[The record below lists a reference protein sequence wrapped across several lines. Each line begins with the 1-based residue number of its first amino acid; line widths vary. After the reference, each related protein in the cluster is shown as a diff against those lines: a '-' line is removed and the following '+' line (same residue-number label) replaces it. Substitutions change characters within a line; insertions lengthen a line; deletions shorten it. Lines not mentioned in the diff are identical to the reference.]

1 MFLIKVRFRTLSN
14 NSASQSVAPV
24 QRKKNERW
32 QGWACWKEKEGH
44 WGRCKHN
51 QVFPHAIV
59 LQKLWSQSCT
69 PVLSFNVLCFKF
81 VTGKGKWSHFLWK
94 CWCLWSLTFLFFPLL
109 LVTAVL
115 HVAGYHPLLPIHI
128 ILIESLDLRLNII
141 MPVNLEGLYDCILYF
156 KKTNIS
162 SICLHD

>member
-14 NSASQSVAPV
+14 NNASQSVAPV

-32 QGWACWKEKEGH
+32 QGWACWREKEGH

-94 CWCLWSLTFLFFPLL
+94 CWCLWSLTFFI
-109 LVTAVL
+109 
-115 HVAGYHPLLPIHI
+115 LPIASCDCSLACCWISSFTSHPYNTDWVSRFKTQYNNASEFGRFVWLHI
-128 ILIESLDLRLNII
+128 I
-141 MPVNLEGLYDCILYF
+141 F
-156 KKTNIS
+156 
-162 SICLHD
+162 